1 MIWLG
6 FGVSRGLILGGMR
19 GYADSSTTRADC
31 SKAYEQV
38 TVPLVHFLHIGLD
51 SSHYD
56 TSDSRNIKLWRSRAF
71 VFRSLH

>member
-1 MIWLG
+1 
-6 FGVSRGLILGGMR
+6 MR

-31 SKAYEQV
+31 SKEYEQV

-56 TSDSRNIKLWRSRAF
+56 TSDSRISSYGEVVPSSSVLYFDDSQFAF
-71 VFRSLH
+71 SDGSV